1 MRRARSE
8 LLSFIASSLACLTL
22 ALPAAAEQVKLPDG
36 AELHVRE
43 AGSGPR
49 TMVLIH
55 GWSMSSD
62 VWTKV
67 LAAPPAG
74 FRLLAYDIRGF
85 GDSSKPPEGYDYKAL
100 VEDLHQLLD
109 AKGIERAVLAGHSLG
124 SFFVQDFAAAHP
136 NRVEALVLTS
146 PQPRTTQLSI
156 SPPIQKL
163 IEDVGPDK
171 DRRSFFTTNTPRYFA
186 SGTLSAGDLDAFIT
200 VNMKA
205 APQALQGTMQT
216 AFTAAPLPP
225 ESFRSGQIPAL
236 VIVGSHDIVPL
247 SVVQRITSD
256 MPGSCAA
263 VIARAGHSSPWEKP
277 EAWLQEVT
285 SYLGQQGR
293 VRRCP

>member
-1 MRRARSE
+1 MRCARLK
-8 LLSFIASSLACLTL
+8 LLSFIAGSLACLTF
-22 ALPAAAEQVKLPDG
+22 ALPAAAEQVKLPNG

-62 VWTKV
+62 LWTRCS
-67 LAAPPAG
+67 PHRRQG
-74 FRLLAYDIRGF
+74 FVSWPTTFVGF

-109 AKGIERAVLAGHSLG
+109 AKGIDRVILAGHSLG
-124 SFFVQDFAAAHP
+124 SFFIQDFAAAHP
-136 NRVEALVLTS
+136 NRVDALVLTS
-146 PQPRTTQLSI
+146 PQPRTLQLSI

-163 IEDVGPDK
+163 IDDVGPDK

-186 SGTLSAGDLDAFIT
+186 PAALSASDLDAFLA

-225 ESFRSGQIPAL
+225 DSFRSG
-236 VIVGSHDIVPL
+236 
-247 SVVQRITSD
+247 R
-256 MPGSCAA
+256 
-263 VIARAGHSSPWEKP
+263 SPR
-277 EAWLQEVT
+277 
-285 SYLGQQGR
+285 S
-293 VRRCP
+293 